1 MAAVYM
7 VYLSDLSLVLY
18 VRSHTAISSLCRPH
32 TIKTWRNDAD
42 TLKDLCK
49 STLLHTYMT
58 SHKVLNF
65 AEKDNVAIVVYNA
78 EN

>member
-1 MAAVYM
+1 MLGHILL
-7 VYLSDLSLVLY
+7 YLHYVGLILSK
-18 VRSHTAISSLCRPH
+18 HGGMMQ
-32 TIKTWRNDAD
+32 